1 MALDSHE
8 YTVGWICALQVELT
22 VAMAMLDSRHD
33 PPLRKF
39 KNDSN
44 AYILGQIKDRNI
56 AIACLA

>member
-1 MALDSHE
+1 MDLRFAGG
-8 YTVGWICALQVELT
+8 VNG
-22 VAMAMLDSRHD
+22 AMAMLDSRHD

-44 AYILGQIKDRNI
+44 AYTLGQIKDHNI